1 MLRGLVK
8 GRSDDG
14 GGGGRGGEDSSSSYA
29 SRSSSSRNGRSRS
42 RSRSRSPFRNIRGR
56 SRSKNRADEEKR
68 EKKEKKNKAAG
79 GGSASGGRSWS
90 RGRRGR
96 KEAASAPSQPRPQ
109 PSRSSRPSR
118 PSSWTVGRR
127 ASGEENA
134 DIGGFGSGG
143 SSLYGGSESGSGSG
157 SESGSSSLYGG
168 GSGGGGGSSL
178 YGGGSGGGGGSSLY
192 GGGSGGDAFLM
203 MQTHKYQKMVSAKA
217 EPKEPEAP
225 PASAPPVAAPVRASV
240 DSYGFPSAAPAP
252 ASAPAAPPAS
262 LMSYIV
268 PPNQARRSSRSSLRA
283 GSRSRPPQVATIQE
297 GDEDETEDEGEMEAM
312 GASEGLPVL
321 AAAAAQEET
330 QETKEERRPEPEVP
344 MTPQVPYHQRRR
356 VTFSGA
362 SPSAGEAFAS
372 AMSPDRFLHSPT
384 ARKGSTAPSSSGS
397 VATPSS
403 AAAAE
408 GEHSI
413 FLLLLEPNRKIF
425 ELIQVA
431 YDPSVATVGAV
442 LDLIP
447 IHASEPALGRQEHSG
462 LLRPRDDAE
471 MNDLLTL
478 ASDARIRPGEVLVP
492 LPRGCDPS
500 KCRKLAKV
508 ILKTPNVRKLLSRED
523 PLATPPPSQKGRTRT
538 RSRSRDR
545 GSKKGGNKVT
555 VDEIKRAAREEA
567 AEAAGKVLEAKIGEI
582 ERRLQRQGKDEGQ
595 EEIRRQIE
603 EEVQREVDK
612 KAALESLSQ
621 SERIELM
628 AAEAEAAMSPSE
640 GSHGSSDGTVDGVD
654 PPPSPPA
661 LKLPSTLGGSA
672 GPLESLRDA
681 ATDLVSDAAN
691 KARLNVRKVRVTL
704 RSIERRARRGFRKN
718 PLARA
723 GVVAVAAAVPLA
735 ILYGMVMSGEGLP
748 EVISGGMD
756 TDPTLVACGAVAFL
770 ASLVG
775 ILLIVPS
782 PLGRKQLRSGPHH
795 QATARIPASSGRPLV
810 KKNGRMLRKAP
821 NRSGPSPT
829 YGAGGW

>member
-1 MLRGLVK
+1 
-8 GRSDDG
+8 
-14 GGGGRGGEDSSSSYA
+14 
-29 SRSSSSRNGRSRS
+29 
-42 RSRSRSPFRNIRGR
+42 
-56 SRSKNRADEEKR
+56 
-68 EKKEKKNKAAG
+68 
-79 GGSASGGRSWS
+79 
-90 RGRRGR
+90 
-96 KEAASAPSQPRPQ
+96 
-109 PSRSSRPSR
+109 
-118 PSSWTVGRR
+118 
-127 ASGEENA
+127 
-134 DIGGFGSGG
+134 
-143 SSLYGGSESGSGSG
+143 
-157 SESGSSSLYGG
+157 
-168 GSGGGGGSSL
+168 
-178 YGGGSGGGGGSSLY
+178 
-192 GGGSGGDAFLM
+192 
-203 MQTHKYQKMVSAKA
+203 
-217 EPKEPEAP
+217 
-225 PASAPPVAAPVRASV
+225 
-240 DSYGFPSAAPAP
+240 
-252 ASAPAAPPAS
+252 
-262 LMSYIV
+262 
-268 PPNQARRSSRSSLRA
+268 
-283 GSRSRPPQVATIQE
+283 
-297 GDEDETEDEGEMEAM
+297 
-312 GASEGLPVL
+312 
-321 AAAAAQEET
+321 
-330 QETKEERRPEPEVP
+330 

-748 EVISGGMD
+748 EVIAGGLD

>member
-157 SESGSSSLYGG
+157 SESGS
-168 GSGGGGGSSL
+168 
-178 YGGGSGGGGGSSLY
+178 SSLY

-748 EVISGGMD
+748 EVISGGLD

>member
-157 SESGSSSLYGG
+157 SESGS
-168 GSGGGGGSSL
+168 
-178 YGGGSGGGGGSSLY
+178 SSLY

>member
-1 MLRGLVK
+1 MLRGLVM

-168 GSGGGGGSSL
+168 GSGG
-178 YGGGSGGGGGSSLY
+178 
-192 GGGSGGDAFLM
+192 DAFLM

-321 AAAAAQEET
+321 AAAAAAAQEET